1 MLVDSMSGFL
11 FPLASLYTLSKLA
24 GIVVLPKLPLFYAP
38 IGVTNAAECLV
49 GYAAP
54 IATLLLAV
62 RPPAAAAR
70 IGAAGSAASGVTG
83 SAAGGSEHAAIVAIR
98 CVGSLQVIARHQG
111 VSSRTNV
118 CHTANHRLQRPRVL
132 GTTVTCGTRVA
143 YVSTVDVRVNWG
155 CRRGRGRTHPRGK
168 RRIIALARKQSPL

>member
-1 MLVDSMSGFL
+1 MSGSL

-24 GIVVLPKLPLFYAP
+24 GIVVMPKPPLFYAP

-70 IGAAGSAASGVTG
+70 IGAAGSAASGATG
-83 SAAGGSEHAAIVAIR
+83 SIANGLEHAAIVAIR
-98 CVGSLQVIARHQG
+98 CVGSLQGVARHQG
-111 VSSRTNV
+111 
-118 CHTANHRLQRPRVL
+118 A
-132 GTTVTCGTRVA
+132 
-143 YVSTVDVRVNWG
+143 
-155 CRRGRGRTHPRGK
+155 
-168 RRIIALARKQSPL
+168 